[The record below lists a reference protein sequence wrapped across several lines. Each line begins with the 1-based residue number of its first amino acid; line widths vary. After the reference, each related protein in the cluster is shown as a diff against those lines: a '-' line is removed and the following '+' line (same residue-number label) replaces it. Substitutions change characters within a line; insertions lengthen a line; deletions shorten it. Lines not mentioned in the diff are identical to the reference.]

1 MQEFLTLGHA
11 ADQTEFNIALEQ
23 QGDAHLSDL
32 SYCVITACPLSC
44 AFVSVFFFFF
54 SVFFFFPVFFKFLYN
69 RGEVVLEGA
78 GEGKQYFLQT
88 F

>member
-44 AFVSVFFFFF
+44 AFVSVFSFLF
-54 SVFFFFPVFFKFLYN
+54 SVFFYFFLSFLNFYII
-69 RGEVVLEGA
+69 
-78 GEGKQYFLQT
+78 EGKWS
-88 F
+88 